1 MKQGYHETK
10 LSILCL
16 IVALAGSFQMSHAE
30 NLISDYVIQGVGVY
44 PSTHVF
50 TDPAPLRFSLND
62 ISMQGEWSFSLLMND
77 DTYMDAAFTP
87 VESGICEF
95 RPLEIPSS
103 RWKWETKPIF
113 DDSLNRDIFMLRVSF
128 TSEDG
133 TTDSED
139 IRLGLSPA
147 RPVINEISY
156 TYTYNWELNCIEL
169 GACFS
174 FKVKADGSDKFVLHF
189 SDPFLY
195 EPPYLI
201 RFSRDYKGQNE
212 VVINHDADWG
222 EFIFVTATNHF
233 GYEDSE
239 ILCSTNFITDQAILA
254 RIAEIKDMETGV
266 GEVGYYKPDSYRWD
280 GSVLTFPDIVSS
292 VNVVDMGG
300 REILSASD
308 VESLNLS
315 SFANGIYMVVYKFE
329 NQKNGVVNRIKIM
342 KK

>member
-30 NLISDYVIQGVGVY
+30 NLISDYVIQGEGVY

-62 ISMQGEWSFSLLMND
+62 TSMQGEWSFSLLTND
-77 DTYMDAAFTP
+77 DTYRDAAFTP
-87 VESGICEF
+87 IESGICEF
-95 RPLEIPSS
+95 YPLEIPSR
-103 RWKWETKPIF
+103 RWIWETKPIF
-113 DDSLNRDIFMLRVSF
+113 NDSLDRDIFMLRVSF
-128 TSEDG
+128 ISEDG
-133 TTDSED
+133 ERDSRD
-139 IRLGLSPA
+139 IRLGLLPT
-147 RPVINEISY
+147 RPVISEVSY
-156 TYTYNWELNCIEL
+156 TYRYNWEKDYIEPN
-169 GACFS
+169 ACFS
-174 FKVKADGSDKFVLHF
+174 FKVKSEGADEIIIHE
-189 SDPFLY
+189 SDPYFY
-195 EPPYLI
+195 EPPAFYGLSEG
-201 RFSRDYKGQNE
+201 FKGMDE
-212 VVINHDADWG
+212 VEINYDEDWG
-222 EFIFVTATNHF
+222 VYLYVSAGNHF
-233 GYEDSE
+233 GSVRSE
-239 ILCSTNFITDQAILA
+239 VICSTDYITDPAILA

-266 GEVGYYKPDSYRWD
+266 GEVGSDKPDSYRWD
-280 GSVLTFPDIVSS
+280 GTVLTFPDIVSS

-329 NQKNGVVNRIKIM
+329 NQKDGVINRIKIM